1 MSVRIHHLS
10 CATMCPHGGSWF
22 GGDGPPWT
30 RAELCAHVLL
40 IETGDGLVLVD
51 TGFGLDQVLTPKL
64 LGQPFRAAVQPKLSE
79 SQTALRQIEAL
90 GFSAADVRHLVPTHL
105 DIDHAGGLPDFPDAK
120 LHVWRPE
127 MEAVLGP
134 SLRERPRY
142 IKHLFSHGPNW
153 HPYDVDGDEWM
164 GFESVRALPGVDPEI
179 LIVPLPG
186 HTRGHSAIAVKDGD
200 GWVLHCGDAY
210 FHRNQVR
217 TPASCPPGLRA
228 FQAIVGLERKRRLE
242 NEERLREL
250 NERKGS
256 DVRMFCAHDLE
267 ELETLRSRAGD

>member
-1 MSVRIHHLS
+1 MSVRIHHLR
-10 CATMCPHGGSWF
+10 CATMCPSGGSWF

-40 IETGDGLVLVD
+40 IETADGLVMVD
-51 TGFGLDQVLTPKL
+51 TGFGIDQVRTPKL

-79 SQTALRQIEAL
+79 AETALRQVEAL
-90 GFSAADVRHLVPTHL
+90 GFAGSDVRHIVPTHL
-105 DIDHAGGLPDFPDAK
+105 DIDHAGGLPDFPGAK

-127 MEAVLGP
+127 MEAVKRP
-134 SLRERPRY
+134 SLKERPRY
-142 IKHLFSHGPNW
+142 IKHLFAHGPDW

-164 GFESVRALPGVDPEI
+164 GFEAVRALPGVDPEI

-186 HTRGHSAIAVKDGD
+186 HSRGHSAVAVMEGD
-200 GWVLHCGDAY
+200 GWLLHCGDAY
-210 FHRNQVR
+210 FHRDQVR

-228 FQAIVGLERKRRLE
+228 FQAIVGLERKRRLH

-250 NERKGS
+250 NARRGGE
-256 DVRMFCAHDLE
+256 VRMFCAHDVE
-267 ELETLRSRAGD
+267 ELERLRSRAGD